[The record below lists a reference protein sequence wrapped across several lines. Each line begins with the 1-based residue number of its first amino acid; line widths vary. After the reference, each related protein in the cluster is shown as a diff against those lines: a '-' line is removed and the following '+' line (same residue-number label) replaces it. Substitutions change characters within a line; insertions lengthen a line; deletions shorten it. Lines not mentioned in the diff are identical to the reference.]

1 MLKIG
6 GATIDGQGPSRP
18 SFSHEYYHL
27 LQCCEQRK
35 KAHKV
40 HVLQGNE
47 LLSLRD
53 RMSKENL
60 SFAHEKSEASS
71 VP

>member
-1 MLKIG
+1 MLKSSQ
-6 GATIDGQGPSRP
+6 AT
-18 SFSHEYYHL
+18 L
-27 LQCCEQRK
+27 LLRVVRRCRK
-35 KAHKV
+35 KADKV

-60 SFAHEKSEASS
+60 SFAHEKSSAAA
-71 VP
+71 VY

>member
-1 MLKIG
+1 MNI
-6 GATIDGQGPSRP
+6 TIFLCS
-18 SFSHEYYHL
+18 SHHK
-27 LQCCEQRK
+27 QRWSDAAK
-35 KAHKV
+35 KADKV